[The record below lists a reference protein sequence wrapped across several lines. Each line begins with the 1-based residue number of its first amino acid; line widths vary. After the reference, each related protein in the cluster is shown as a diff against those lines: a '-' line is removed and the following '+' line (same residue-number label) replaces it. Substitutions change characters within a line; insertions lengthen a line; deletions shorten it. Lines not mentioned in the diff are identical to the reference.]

1 VPLHAGVLTG
11 CAGFVLAA
19 PLFTMHAE
27 GAMKKL
33 RLRLDALAVE
43 SFTTALAGGPEG
55 TVQGFDL
62 AATRP
67 GACDPF
73 SLPPRCAAE

>member
-1 VPLHAGVLTG
+1 
-11 CAGFVLAA
+11 
-19 PLFTMHAE
+19 
-27 GAMKKL
+27 MKKL
-33 RLRLDALAVE
+33 TLQLDALEVE
-43 SFTTALAGGPEG
+43 SFTTALAEGPEG